1 MGTIRVNKLEI
12 QDVDGTVVEFVGGGG
27 GGGSTPA
34 PNSVNSES
42 IENESIKKEDLE
54 KDLQDKLDVLDETNI
69 ISEEDLEDDWAQA
82 MEQAGLDVDP
92 ITNPSVSD
100 DADFDNEWEQALH
113 NAGLD
118 QNGQNQTQDPDNPEE
133 PTNPDDDV

>member
-1 MGTIRVNKLEI
+1 METIQVSKLQI
-12 QDVDGTVVEFVGGGG
+12 DCVEGVTAEFAGG

-69 ISEEDLEDDWAQA
+69 ISEEDLKDDWAQA

-118 QNGQNQTQDPDNPEE
+118 QNDQNQTQDPENPDNPEE
-133 PTNPDDDV
+133 PNHEDDF